1 MNKFRRFCWQVGRS
15 IDCHRRLQGAGL
27 LIPEW
32 QGRYRSNFL
41 LRSRFSG
48 KGIHAC
54 FQHANA
60 LIVSGLSGCE
70 SIRGQEV
77 EFLVRTTAGQKET
90 DTARIFQDHGTDLE
104 QL

>member
-1 MNKFRRFCWQVGRS
+1 MRVFK
-15 IDCHRRLQGAGL
+15 
-27 LIPEW
+27 
-32 QGRYRSNFL
+32 
-41 LRSRFSG
+41 
-48 KGIHAC
+48 
-54 FQHANA
+54 HANA

>member
-1 MNKFRRFCWQVGRS
+1 MRVFNT
-15 IDCHRRLQGAGL
+15 
-27 LIPEW
+27 
-32 QGRYRSNFL
+32 
-41 LRSRFSG
+41 SG
-48 KGIHAC
+48 KEFLVRTTAGHVTAVIFAEKSFFRQRYPC
-54 FQHANA
+54 VFSTPRPHANA